1 MHTGSASR
9 ARRKLAAGRA
19 AGAPQ
24 ACSADFGELRRAQ
37 PGAHS
42 AAHSVA
48 RGPVLSDARER
59 PAGACSARA
68 GGLPGHCRPS
78 HLAPI
83 WPRQAPSGLRSARR
97 VPARAHLVFRAGSQ
111 VLGRGGACRAAHVH
125 GTSSRQECAAKC
137 AAQERRAGERETVDG
152 NVRGELGEKARDEV
166 SEKVSE
172 KVGGDRRPRAA
183 RAGAHATRARAL
195 CSRLARHATTSF
207 DESRCF
213 RGTPGTLSAFHFA
226 LPPAL
231 ESCSFSPCA
240 SSARSVEQLNGI
252 GLAELA
258 PGRLLQT
265 FEEVA
270 ARDAWPWRHRCGSR
284 GQPRAWPRCAHLC
297 ALAIS
302 PAGPS
307 ATSWPSPLAGPQSP
321 PRAIRRRSLHA
332 HA

>member
-1 MHTGSASR
+1 MSQKTFRCHG
-9 ARRKLAAGRA
+9 AGRA
-19 AGAPQ
+19 GSSLAAP
-24 ACSADFGELRRAQ
+24 C
-37 PGAHS
+37 
-42 AAHSVA
+42 
-48 RGPVLSDARER
+48 R
-59 PAGACSARA
+59 PAAGLWLAAC
-68 GGLPGHCRPS
+68 LP
-78 HLAPI
+78 
-83 WPRQAPSGLRSARR
+83 LRSLLGLTLFSGPGRR
-97 VPARAHLVFRAGSQ
+97 CS
-111 VLGRGGACRAAHVH
+111 GGAGR
-125 GTSSRQECAAKC
+125 T
-137 AAQERRAGERETVDG
+137 AQESRAGESETVGG
-152 NVRGELGEKARDEV
+152 NVRGELGEKAREEA
-166 SEKVSE
+166 SEKVS
-172 KVGGDRRPRAA
+172 GDRRPRAA

-213 RGTPGTLSAFHFA
+213 WGTPSTLSAFHFA

-231 ESCSFSPCA
+231 GSCSFSPCA

>member
-1 MHTGSASR
+1 MSQERGQSVAKNLSPPRCQIGRRLPGSSLPACR
-9 ARRKLAAGRA
+9 WPVAGR
-19 AGAPQ
+19 
-24 ACSADFGELRRAQ
+24 L
-37 PGAHS
+37 S
-42 AAHSVA
+42 AA
-48 RGPVLSDARER
+48 
-59 PAGACSARA
+59 
-68 GGLPGHCRPS
+68 
-78 HLAPI
+78 
-83 WPRQAPSGLRSARR
+83 Q

-137 AAQERRAGERETVDG
+137 AAQERRTGERETVDG
-152 NVRGELGEKARDEV
+152 NVRGELGEKAREEA
-166 SEKVSE
+166 SEKVS
-172 KVGGDRRPRAA
+172 GDRRPRAA

-213 RGTPGTLSAFHFA
+213 WGTPSTLSAFHFA

-231 ESCSFSPCA
+231 GSCSFSPCA

-297 ALAIS
+297 AFAIS

-307 ATSWPSPLAGPQSP
+307 ATPWPSPLAGPRPPPRPP